1 MNVLQVHYN
10 NYEQSLQIY
19 NPKLKWARK
28 TFFFIDNNINNVRAG
43 VSISG
48 DIVITPVPL
57 YFINNLR
64 NLKHLDFVS
73 LTQIVQQSPQLAL

>member
-10 NYEQSLQIY
+10 NYEQSLQTY
-19 NPKLKWARK
+19 NQKWKWARK

>member
-1 MNVLQVHYN
+1 MGKKDL
-10 NYEQSLQIY
+10 
-19 NPKLKWARK
+19 
-28 TFFFIDNNINNVRAG
+28 FFSKIINNNINNVRAG
-43 VSISG
+43 VSVSG

-73 LTQIVQQSPQLAL
+73 LTQIVQQSPQQSP